1 MLISEL
7 AKQAGLNIQSIRF
20 YERQGLLRKPPR
32 TSSGYRAYNQFDLER
47 ITFIKWCQPLG
58 FTLKEVKEL
67 IQLHAA
73 VANLSSAHAAPKPKE
88 LQRII
93 CMAHQKS
100 ADLQNKIKLLKSADH
115 QLTVAIKKLQTQACP
130 ASNPSRR
137 A

>member
-7 AKQAGLNIQSIRF
+7 ARQAGLNIQSIRF

-32 TSSGYRAYNQFDLER
+32 SSSGYRTYNQFDLER

-67 IQLHAA
+67 IRLHAA
-73 VANLSSAHAAPKPKE
+73 VANLSSAHAAPKPQE

-100 ADLQNKIKLLKSADH
+100 ADLRSKIKLLKSATR
-115 QLTVAIKKLQTQACP
+115 QLTVAIAKLQTHACP
-130 ASNPSRR
+130 SSQPPRR
-137 A
+137 P